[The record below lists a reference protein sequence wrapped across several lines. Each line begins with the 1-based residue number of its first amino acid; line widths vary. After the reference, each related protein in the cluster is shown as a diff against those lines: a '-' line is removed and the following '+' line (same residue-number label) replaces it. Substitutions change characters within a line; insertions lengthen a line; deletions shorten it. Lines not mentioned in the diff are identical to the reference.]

1 MLHEKVVE
9 KFLLLAPV
17 LVHGDVNPSA
27 YRAVRPTQHE
37 VSHSPDLGE
46 RSEKLNAKARN
57 SQQQVHDVDAF
68 RSTRLLHPQQLC
80 VRHPDPEERVQHEL
94 VPGVRVRRAAV
105 DKVPLDSSC
114 DQQEQ
119 EAW

>member
-37 VSHSPDLGE
+37 VSHSPDLGGK
-46 RSEKLNAKARN
+46 SENSMRKLEILN
-57 SQQQVHDVDAF
+57 SK
-68 RSTRLLHPQQLC
+68 C
-80 VRHPDPEERVQHEL
+80 MM
-94 VPGVRVRRAAV
+94 
-105 DKVPLDSSC
+105 
-114 DQQEQ
+114 
-119 EAW
+119 